1 MTYLFVNYNSVFPTI
16 HAMYG
21 IPNMDNYYYYN
32 AVHRHQSIV
41 HMHARTTYALL
52 HVYEEHVS
60 SVHVKRIYF

>member
-1 MTYLFVNYNSVFPTI
+1 
-16 HAMYG
+16 
-21 IPNMDNYYYYN
+21 MDNYYYYN

-41 HMHARTTYALL
+41 HMHARATYALL